1 MIMELSIY
9 IYKEEGLFVCLFVC
23 LFFMQSVPV
32 RARAAKLCMVHPWV
46 QEKVK
51 TGSAG
56 ARGGWETP
64 PPHFQKM
71 MQNFSNFFLNV
82 ENVLPFLRYLHL
94 AFISSHCHW
103 ARATFQYKTFT
114 SDVLSNPI
122 VGALQ

>member
-1 MIMELSIY
+1 MH
-9 IYKEEGLFVCLFVC
+9 
-23 LFFMQSVPV
+23 SVPV

-56 ARGGWETP
+56 ARGGWESP
-64 PPHFQKM
+64 PLPHFQKM
-71 MQNFSNFFLNV
+71 LENFSDFLKNV
-82 ENVLPFLRYLHL
+82 ENVLRFLWYLHL
-94 AFISSHCHW
+94 AFISSHFHW

-114 SDVLSNPI
+114 SDLLSNLI